1 MKTKIN
7 RPLYLLFIIVG
18 LLSLIMQQYMATVSL
33 LGLGILFDPFDANQ
47 SWSEKPFWQKV
58 VFLTQGTIVIGLFI
72 PLMYN
77 LWNSW

>member
-7 RPLYLLFIIVG
+7 RLLYLLFIIVG
-18 LLSLIMQQYMATVSL
+18 VSSLIMQMYMTTISL
-33 LGLGILFDPFDANQ
+33 LGLSILFDPFDANQ
-47 SWSEKPFWQKV
+47 SWREKPFWQKA
-58 VFLTQGTIVIGLFI
+58 VFITQGTIVIGLFI